1 MDDFSFAGSLNSIKN
16 YLDILTAIGQK
27 YEYFPKPTK
36 SNDSKKI
43 DRRAKRNSKIQKQ
56 KLRSEYQ
63 SWRKKTPRCSYR
75 EYKNKFLTA
84 VKGCHICNDKE
95 RAPISLPTR
104 YGGLA
109 IPYLMKHRKLNLWFA
124 SKSHQNLE
132 HQFKKFTIQFNCR

>member
-1 MDDFSFAGSLNSIKN
+1 MTVKKLIE
-16 YLDILTAIGQK
+16 GQ
-27 YEYFPKPTK
+27 
-36 SNDSKKI
+36 NV
-43 DRRAKRNSKIQKQ
+43 IQKF
-56 KLRSEYQ
+56 KNKNSGVNIKAEGKRH
-63 SWRKKTPRCSYR
+63 TPVQLSGVQNIVRNMVNIDHLLLPPER
-75 EYKNKFLTA
+75 TIRNKFLTA

-104 YGGLA
+104 YVGLA